1 MGETVR
7 SPIRIVSR
15 WRDKDEITWGQSALR
30 VIDQMQRTT
39 RLMTT
44 RISIFTCKLWNSP
57 PATEAMSVDEGD
69 ELLVFFRRPW
79 PFLQSHLVAARFPPH
94 PCQLLAFDFG
104 SQWSRDCQ
112 SCCFLSQYFPFA
124 ISIQEAY
131 LSRPCYNRLRPIS
144 KAFNLSSIAV
154 RIRLLLLRQA
164 RNLKR
169 KIKLLF

>member
-1 MGETVR
+1 M
-7 SPIRIVSR
+7 
-15 WRDKDEITWGQSALR
+15 
-30 VIDQMQRTT
+30 IDQMQRTT

-44 RISIFTCKLWNSP
+44 RISIITCKLWNSP

-104 SQWSRDCQ
+104 SSMISRM
-112 SCCFLSQYFPFA
+112 SILLLSLSVFPFA

-131 LSRPCYNRLRPIS
+131 LSRPSYYRLRPIS
-144 KAFNLSSIAV
+144 NAFNLSSIAV
-154 RIRLLLLRQA
+154 RIRLLLPRQA
-164 RNLKR
+164 RKLKR
-169 KIKLLF
+169 KIKLLS